1 MDFFR
6 KLLGV
11 ATPSVREGRG
21 ILLSE
26 NSGLHYYDG
35 FVMLLNGTSLHISRA
50 LVTREYLQN
59 LFEHRVIENDM
70 PFHISES
77 SDLLDVSGRRESV
90 GFIMAVFR
98 YLMDSKQWSISR
110 DH

>member
-26 NSGLHYYDG
+26 NLGLDYYNG

-50 LVTREYLQN
+50 MVTREYSQN
-59 LFEHRVIENDM
+59 LFEHRVLT
-70 PFHISES
+70 FWTFLGAGKVWG
-77 SDLLDVSGRRESV
+77 LLWT
-90 GFIMAVFR
+90 FFAI
-98 YLMDSKQWSISR
+98 
-110 DH
+110 